1 MNDIPKVN
9 NLLLSWKL
17 QVERNEKMHR
27 SRALCFRTLYYC
39 LGVPATILSGLFTA
53 SSLTTIHQ
61 CTSLIALCIIQSIAG
76 ALVTVLIGIQTYMQL
91 TTRFEQNKFASDR
104 YQALLRTI
112 ETTLNTENKGDEL
125 NNIQRI
131 FDDIV
136 STSPVLPVERKHRK
150 YSFFNILRYE
160 KDVDVVKTKHVVKD
174 VDVDVVNN
182 VGEANDVV
190 KTEDEVWIDIALEE
204 NMKKFRINPEL
215 QYQID
220 RLTNQNIN

>member
-1 MNDIPKVN
+1 
-9 NLLLSWKL
+9 
-17 QVERNEKMHR
+17 
-27 SRALCFRTLYYC
+27 
-39 LGVPATILSGLFTA
+39 
-53 SSLTTIHQ
+53 
-61 CTSLIALCIIQSIAG
+61 
-76 ALVTVLIGIQTYMQL
+76 MQL

-112 ETTLNTENKGDEL
+112 ETTLNKENKGDEI

-136 STSPVLPVERKHRK
+136 STSPVLPVESKHRK

-160 KDVDVVKTKHVVKD
+160 KDVDVDEVKHVDVNVNVVKD
-174 VDVDVVNN
+174 VDEVKHVDEVKTVVKTTIKD
-182 VGEANDVV
+182 VDVV
-190 KTEDEVWIDIALEE
+190 KTKTKHVDEVWIDIDLEE
-204 NMKKFRINPEL
+204 NIKKFRINPEL